1 MGRAKLVFFILIF
14 NFMRYNLHLPA
25 LIKKYKSIPSNG
37 SNKAG

>member
-25 LIKKYKSIPSNG
+25 LSKHKSTPT
-37 SNKAG
+37 KWKL